1 MKQIYRSTFL
11 VLTAL
16 GACASIEAAST
27 TTNICRVTPYFSPRS
42 QSVDLVRQ
50 VVGVRD
56 IIEDLKC
63 SDDCFPG
70 YIGSVTEFTKSFRNL
85 DISSCLFGNSL
96 LGDGCCQAI
105 KISGSGVANRGDN
118 DWLADY
124 FGLPRDFQSVV
135 NFNPQI
141 TNVIGD
147 LQGYFRLD
155 RWLCGLYF
163 YIHLPVTNTK
173 WNLHVCEDVIN
184 EGGQGHVAGYFGPG
198 AIGRE
203 NLLNSFGDF
212 VSGQK
217 TPDLSGVTPPT
228 GDMGQIPGVPFSET
242 FNALGFARWGI
253 GSCGSRTK
261 TSLADL
267 RFWLGYDW
275 VNCECYGF
283 GVGAVVAAP
292 TGNAP
297 DGRYLFEPIVGN
309 GHHWEFGGLVNG
321 HYQFWQNCDGTH
333 RVTGFTQANFTHLF
347 NAKQVR
353 TFDLC
358 NKPLSRYMLAE
369 KLTANNTAPFLGGQ
383 PAGGLCENV
392 TLSTYKF
399 AQEYTPVANLTTFR
413 VDVSASIQV
422 DWVAMLTYSRCNFTW
437 DLGYNLWY
445 RGCESITFD
454 CACEN
459 LIAKNTWAL
468 KGDAHV
474 FGFSFLDRPTV
485 PIVDNQPGALGATES
500 QATIHKGTNAGAN
513 DPFGFD
519 CCNPGIDNPS
529 LNVVTNQQLS
539 ACSELTCTPGPAKSK
554 CVLTS
559 IQSVFLTGEDIDVC
573 AAQTK
578 GLSNKIFTH
587 VSYRWECACWE
598 PFFGAGAMGEF
609 GSNDKCKKNCDTNC
623 TNDDT
628 DCRRCSLSQWGIW
641 IKGGFVF

>member
-1 MKQIYRSTFL
+1 MKQLYAKSAFL
-11 VLTAL
+11 VLSTL
-16 GACASIEAAST
+16 GTSVSIDAAA
-27 TTNICRVTPYFSPRS
+27 TTNTCRVAPYFSPRS
-42 QSVDLVRQ
+42 SSVDLVRQ

-63 SDDCFPG
+63 SDDCWPG
-70 YIGSVTEFTKSFRNL
+70 YVGSVTEFTKSFNNL
-85 DISSCLFGNSL
+85 HISDCLFGTSL

-105 KISGSGVANRGDN
+105 KVSGSGVANRGDG
-118 DWLADY
+118 DLLADN
-124 FGLPRDFQSVV
+124 FGLATDFQSVL
-135 NFNPQI
+135 NINPRI
-141 TNVIGD
+141 TNVVGD

-173 WNLHVCEDVIN
+173 WNLHVCEDVID
-184 EGGQGHVAGYFGPG
+184 EGGQGYSQGYFGPG
-198 AIGRE
+198 TIGRE

-212 VSGQK
+212 VSGQN
-217 TPDLSGVTPPT
+217 TPTLSGTTPL
-228 GDMGQIPGVPFSET
+228 GDAFSET
-242 FNALGFARWGI
+242 FNALEFARWGI

-275 VNCECYGF
+275 INCECYGF

-309 GHHWEFGGLVNG
+309 GQHWEFGGLVKG
-321 HYQFWQNCDGTH
+321 HYQFWENCDGTH
-333 RVTGFTQANFTHLF
+333 RITGFTQANFTHLF

-369 KLTANNTAPFLGGQ
+369 KLTSNNSSPFLYGDPVEGSTAN
-383 PAGGLCENV
+383 P

-399 AQEYTPVANLTTFR
+399 AQEYTPVANLTTFC

-445 RGCESITFD
+445 RGCENIKFD

-474 FGFSFLDRPTV
+474 FGFAAISNDDL
-485 PIVDNQPGALGATES
+485 PIDINQPVTLGATES
-500 QATIHKGTNAGAN
+500 QATIHKGTNAGQT
-513 DPFGFD
+513 DPNR
-519 CCNPGIDNPS
+519 NPGIDNPQFA
-529 LNVVTNQQLS
+529 LAGNQ
-539 ACSELTCTPGPAKSK
+539 AGTEF
-554 CVLTS
+554 VLLDADTTSDDQTRTS
-559 IQSVFLTGEDIDVC
+559 IQSVFITGDDIDVC

-587 VSYRWECACWE
+587 VSYHWECACWE

-609 GSNDKCKKNCDTNC
+609 GSNDKCRKKNCDTNC
-623 TNDDT
+623 NNDDK
-628 DCRRCSLSQWGIW
+628 DCRRCSLSQWGVW
-641 IKGGFVF
+641 IKSGFVF